1 LGTAPLPQCLLI
13 VTPGQSYV
21 ISPDQPERLAQ
32 AWQAR
37 QSLGTTQQWSEEIHW
52 RWPFNLAI
60 LSDRL
65 ARWLL
70 GAAALLLLSML
81 GYISLSYLTIAPN
94 IPVLLNSLGQIDR
107 LAPKFS
113 LFLLPTI
120 GAMAWGANLII
131 GSVIY
136 RYEKLG
142 TYLLWGSTIAV
153 QVGLWV
159 AALTI
164 IGQS

>member
-1 LGTAPLPQCLLI
+1 
-13 VTPGQSYV
+13 
-21 ISPDQPERLAQ
+21 
-32 AWQAR
+32 
-37 QSLGTTQQWSEEIHW
+37 
-52 RWPFNLAI
+52 
-60 LSDRL
+60 
-65 ARWLL
+65 
-70 GAAALLLLSML
+70 
-81 GYISLSYLTIAPN
+81 
-94 IPVLLNSLGQIDR
+94 
-107 LAPKFS
+107 
-113 LFLLPTI
+113 
-120 GAMAWGANLII
+120 MAWGANLII